1 MAIRPVDLQQ
11 VVMKS
16 PDVTHDASAQLQ
28 AATTQ
33 QAHTAELAKRQ
44 AQQAETVQQFEEASA
59 VLIREREAGKDQR
72 QQSRKKDAE
81 GEADASGEDDVNPKP
96 GSLARLGRHI
106 DLSA

>member
-16 PDVTHDASAQLQ
+16 PDVTRDVSVQQQ
-28 AATTQ
+28 AATAQ
-33 QAHTAELAKRQ
+33 QAHTAELTKRQ
-44 AQQAETVQQFEEASA
+44 AQQAETVQQFEEAGA

-72 QQSRKKDAE
+72 QQSRKKDPEAE
-81 GEADASGEDDVNPKP
+81 AETAEDDVNPKAATP
-96 GSLARLGRHI
+96 ARLGRHV